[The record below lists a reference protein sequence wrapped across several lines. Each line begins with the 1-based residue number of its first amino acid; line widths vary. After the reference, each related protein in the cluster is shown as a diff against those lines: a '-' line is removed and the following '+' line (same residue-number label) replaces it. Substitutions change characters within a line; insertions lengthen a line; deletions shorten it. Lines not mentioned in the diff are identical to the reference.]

1 MGFNEDFFYH
11 VYSEIQDKNISDE
24 FYKQLDKMKYQ
35 DKHKYKSV
43 RENWEYAYNKI
54 IKNKKNEAHKII

>member
-11 VYSEIQDKNISDE
+11 VYNEVHEKDISNE

-35 DKHKYKSV
+35 DKHKHKSV
-43 RENWEYAYNKI
+43 KEQWEYAYLKI
-54 IKNKKNEAHKII
+54 INNENETPKTI